1 MLKEPHDSAIKRRFM
16 AEVTHRCADDLIELA
31 IILLADCRL
40 SCELVEI
47 S

>member
-1 MLKEPHDSAIKRRFM
+1 MLKEPHDSFIRRRFT
-16 AEVTHRCADDLIELA
+16 AAVPYRCADDLIELA